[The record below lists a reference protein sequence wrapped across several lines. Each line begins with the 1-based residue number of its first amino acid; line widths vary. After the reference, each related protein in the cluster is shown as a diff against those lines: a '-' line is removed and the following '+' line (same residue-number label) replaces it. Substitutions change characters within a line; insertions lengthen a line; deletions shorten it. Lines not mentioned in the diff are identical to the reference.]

1 MSRFHL
7 VADSTST
14 LPVVVPL
21 NGETLEAAVRDVTSE
36 KNGWLLPTF
45 IIDFDERKAY
55 RVHSGDDISEKVL
68 YDNAAEFW
76 GPATKAAPWV
86 EVSLA
91 ETGRA
96 NSTNEVQQ

>member
-21 NGETLEAAVRDVTSE
+21 DGDTLEAAVRDVTSE

-55 RVHSGDDISEKVL
+55 RVHSGDDIDEKVL
-68 YDNAAEFW
+68 YDNASEFW
-76 GPATKAAPWV
+76 GPATEAKPWIAI
-86 EVSLA
+86 SLK
-91 ETGRA
+91 ED
-96 NSTNEVQQ
+96 VQG

>member
-7 VADSTST
+7 VADTTST
-14 LPVVVPL
+14 LPVVIPL
-21 NGETLEAAVRDVTSE
+21 DGDNLESAVRDVTSE

-55 RVHSGDDISEKVL
+55 RVYPGDTVDQKVL

-76 GPATKAAPWV
+76 GPATPLEPWV
-86 EVSLA
+86 EVSLTKEKA
-91 ETGRA
+91 
-96 NSTNEVQQ
+96 

>member
-7 VADSTST
+7 VADTTST

-21 NGETLEAAVRDVTSE
+21 EGDSLEAAVSDVTSE
-36 KNGWLLPTF
+36 KNGWLLATF

-55 RVHSGDDISEKVL
+55 RIHTGEDGGQKVL

-76 GPATKAAPWV
+76 GPATKATPWTAVALSEEQAP
-86 EVSLA
+86 
-91 ETGRA
+91 
-96 NSTNEVQQ
+96 